1 MSRPEPYD
9 EQRTGRQRPVD
20 AFSLVA
26 GVLAVGYALV
36 VLLGL
41 DLRPAVVWPV
51 LLVAAGLAGLV
62 AAVRSARGA
71 DQA

>member
-1 MSRPEPYD
+1 MSRPEPA
-9 EQRTGRQRPVD
+9 RRRPVD
-20 AFSLVA
+20 AFSLVT

-36 VLLGL
+36 SLLGL

-62 AAVRSARGA
+62 AAVRSGSPAARRP
-71 DQA
+71 QQ